1 MSKRNLDA
9 GMRHA
14 VCMSLTYRTRV
25 SVQPYTPLGVPGEY
39 TVKGTYFSC

>member
-25 SVQPYTPLGVPGEY
+25 SVQPYTPWVY
-39 TVKGTYFSC
+39 RVSTR